1 MLSTLHLFIFSA
13 IAAPLTRAQTQAR
26 GLDKTI
32 NTVEAMVHDPAANRL
47 ARRYGLNL
55 VNVSWEDTGR
65 SKNSSLGPNISDLT
79 IGVRDSRD
87 RLHPMPVYR
96 FNNYHDKTADIDA
109 DDLWV
114 RTGNQAGKPLRTTA
128 LVDVLSDI
136 KDYLHSPESLKGRV
150 DNFMQSS
157 DTHLLVSAQACFL
170 PVSSHGKT
178 TFTPVIYNYQSRPGD
193 PAVLTL
199 VATREGTSVQVVEN
213 KSGYMSEVLYFNDDG
228 ERAPFT
234 ATRLSTFKA
243 HGGDKTTAA
252 ADVAQDAG
260 LDVVL
265 IIQIPLKTKNTGFY
279 SSGIGL
285 GGGGM
290 AEGAMI
296 PQAAP
301 AQRSGGH
308 QSSDVEAAVI
318 GHGETEGDFKEINGL
333 RIQRDARFPI
343 RVTAQFYKATS
354 NGVVTESDVAALK
367 SQILKVYGDAD
378 YVGSLVSDGMTR
390 RPTEWVQQRELAQ
403 PWARPAW
410 NWHKAF

>member
-1 MLSTLHLFIFSA
+1 MLSTLYLFTFSA
-13 IAAPLTRAQTQAR
+13 IAGPLTRAQTQAR
-26 GLDKTI
+26 SLDKTI

-47 ARRYGLNL
+47 AKRYGLNL

-109 DDLWV
+109 DELWV

-128 LVDVLSDI
+128 LVDVLSEI
-136 KDYLHSPESLKGRV
+136 KDYLHSPESLRGRA
-150 DNFMQSS
+150 DNFIQSS

-252 ADVAQDAG
+252 ADVAPDAG

-265 IIQIPLKTKNTGFY
+265 IIQIPLKTTNTGLY

-285 GGGGM
+285 GGAGM
-290 AEGAMI
+290 AENAMI
-296 PQAAP
+296 PQSAP
-301 AQRSGGH
+301 AQRRGDADV
-308 QSSDVEAAVI
+308 SDVEVAVI
-318 GHGETEGDFKEINGL
+318 GHGKTEGRFKEINGL

-367 SQILKVYGDAD
+367 SQIERVYGDAD

-390 RPTEWVQQRELAQ
+390 RPTEWVHRRESAQ

-410 NWHKAF
+410 DWHKAF